1 MPGRKGKTMKR
12 KLNLLG
18 ATLIGAAVLSPAVHA
33 ATVFDGLN
41 VLVQD
46 SFQSQFSEV
55 QGVLAVGG
63 NATLFNYG
71 VDLLSTPYGGAGGY
85 GLVVGGNLTFSSG
98 SVGTLITNPAQ
109 TYYGGAL
116 WGAPFYYTR
125 WVCSMYTP

>member
-1 MPGRKGKTMKR
+1 MKR

-41 VLVQD
+41 VLIRD

-63 NATLFNYG
+63 NATLFN
-71 VDLLSTPYGGAGGY
+71 
-85 GLVVGGNLTFSSG
+85 
-98 SVGTLITNPAQ
+98 
-109 TYYGGAL
+109 
-116 WGAPFYYTR
+116 
-125 WVCSMYTP
+125 